1 MGDAAFEFIIRPYKD
16 TKVTFESRKFLK
28 SFLAVDQDARVSMQQ
43 MLPDFS
49 EVQFAVRVQVEW
61 GFIIYCSIELCR
73 VCFWLY

>member
-28 SFLAVDQDARVSMQQ
+28 SFLAVDQNAQVSVEQ

-49 EVQFAVRVQVEW
+49 EVQVEW
-61 GFIIYCSIELCR
+61 FSIEYVFGSTETILAIYT
-73 VCFWLY
+73 LKAKI